1 MNDKSREQ
9 VVKDALSSSTRAISQ
24 KKELEITFGMDS
36 LSGNSIPKVSSSKK
50 DLIASRGKADK
61 IALKEKYSFEK
72 PNKITGIQE
81 LDQILFEQNDIRLD
95 ILGSL
100 QFAGV
105 KKNLHKN
112 FLDSLESFAPETA
125 YENTSKALQIW
136 LKKNLLDISLTEKEK
151 ALIEPFK
158 KDLSALERKY
168 IPKVKEALD
177 EKEDYLNQ
185 IQLILEELEISFD
198 EEDSYTIQQI
208 LKNFKY
214 HSSPGV
220 SSENHRLLYPSQFRM
235 KFYRWVNNRAIE
247 NEWLPKI
254 EPCVLTSVE
263 VNYAASDGW
272 AVHHNGAPADIDLTL
287 SFKELTPVFREHY
300 ATRARGVY

>member
-9 VVKDALSSSTRAISQ
+9 IVKDALSSSTRRFL
-24 KKELEITFGMDS
+24 KKRELEINFGMDS

-50 DLIASRGKADK
+50 DLIATGKSRQNCSE
-61 IALKEKYSFEK
+61 EKYSFEK

-136 LKKNLLDISLTEKEK
+136 LKKNLLGNSLTTKEK
-151 ALIEPFK
+151 ALMEPFK
-158 KDLSALERKY
+158 KDLSSLERKY
-168 IPKVKEALD
+168 IQ
-177 EKEDYLNQ
+177 N
-185 IQLILEELEISFD
+185 
-198 EEDSYTIQQI
+198 
-208 LKNFKY
+208 
-214 HSSPGV
+214 
-220 SSENHRLLYPSQFRM
+220 
-235 KFYRWVNNRAIE
+235 
-247 NEWLPKI
+247 
-254 EPCVLTSVE
+254 
-263 VNYAASDGW
+263 
-272 AVHHNGAPADIDLTL
+272 
-287 SFKELTPVFREHY
+287 
-300 ATRARGVY
+300 

>member
-50 DLIASRGKADK
+50 DLITSRGKADK

-112 FLDSLESFAPETA
+112 FLDSLESFAPETT

-151 ALIEPFK
+151 ALVEPFK
-158 KDLSALERKY
+158 KD
-168 IPKVKEALD
+168 
-177 EKEDYLNQ
+177 
-185 IQLILEELEISFD
+185 
-198 EEDSYTIQQI
+198 
-208 LKNFKY
+208 
-214 HSSPGV
+214 
-220 SSENHRLLYPSQFRM
+220 
-235 KFYRWVNNRAIE
+235 
-247 NEWLPKI
+247 
-254 EPCVLTSVE
+254 
-263 VNYAASDGW
+263 
-272 AVHHNGAPADIDLTL
+272 
-287 SFKELTPVFREHY
+287 
-300 ATRARGVY
+300 

>member
-1 MNDKSREQ
+1 
-9 VVKDALSSSTRAISQ
+9 
-24 KKELEITFGMDS
+24 MDS

-112 FLDSLESFAPETA
+112 FLDSLENFAPETA

-136 LKKNLLDISLTEKEK
+136 LKKNLLGTSLTTKEE
-151 ALIEPFK
+151 ALMEPFK
-158 KDLSALERKY
+158 KDLSVLDVGSGIGIFLYEMKKKNWICNGLEMDERYIYFSNKY
-168 IPKVKEALD
+168 LKIKVEI
-177 EKEDYLNQ
+177 E
-185 IQLILEELEISFD
+185 IL
-198 EEDSYTIQQI
+198 Y
-208 LKNFKY
+208 
-214 HSSPGV
+214 
-220 SSENHRLLYPSQFRM
+220 
-235 KFYRWVNNRAIE
+235 
-247 NEWLPKI
+247 
-254 EPCVLTSVE
+254 
-263 VNYAASDGW
+263 
-272 AVHHNGAPADIDLTL
+272 
-287 SFKELTPVFREHY
+287 
-300 ATRARGVY
+300 VY